1 MRFPTTCRIRAF
13 PFVVWMRAVVGT
25 ARERKEID
33 MPQYLVAVYDQPD
46 TRSRPAEE
54 MADVIAAVGAVNQ
67 KAMDAGIF
75 VFGGGLHDQSATTT
89 VDRRS
94 GKAEFTDGP
103 YLETKEYLGG
113 FWVIDVPDLD
123 AALSWAS
130 EAAAACQQPLE
141 VRPFMEEP
149 PQGS

>member
-1 MRFPTTCRIRAF
+1 
-13 PFVVWMRAVVGT
+13 MRAVVGT

-46 TRSRPAEE
+46 TRSRPAAE
-54 MADVIAAVGAVNQ
+54 MSEIIAAVGAVNQ

-75 VFGGGLHDQSATTT
+75 VFAGGLHDQGATTT
-89 VDRRS
+89 IDARS
-94 GKAEFTDGP
+94 GTPELTDGP

-123 AALSWAS
+123 AALNWAS
-130 EAAAACQQPLE
+130 EAATACQQPVE

-149 PQGS
+149 PEGS